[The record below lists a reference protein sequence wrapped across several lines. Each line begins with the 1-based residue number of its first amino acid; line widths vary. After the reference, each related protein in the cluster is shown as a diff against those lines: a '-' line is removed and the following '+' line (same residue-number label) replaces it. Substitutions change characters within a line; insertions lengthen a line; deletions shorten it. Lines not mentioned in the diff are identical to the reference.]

1 MMKRPF
7 PVTLTLWLVLIT
19 IAWNILRVWTSIA
32 WNNVL
37 IEFSASIPPAISAVI
52 GGIWIVTGLV
62 VYWGIWQGKAWA
74 GKVLFGT
81 AAGYT
86 VWYWSER
93 LFFQNPRS
101 NAIFA
106 VIVNLG
112 LLILIFFATKSLS
125 REAHEREFENPKVE

>member
-1 MMKRPF
+1 MKRPF

-19 IAWNILRVWTSIA
+19 MAWNFLRVWTSIA

-37 IEFSASIPPAISAVI
+37 IEFSASLPPAISAVI

-62 VYWGIWQGKAWA
+62 IYWGIWQGKAWA
-74 GKVLFGT
+74 GKVLFGA

-93 LFFQNPRS
+93 FFFQNPRPI
-101 NAIFA
+101 AIFA

-112 LLILIFFATKSLS
+112 LLILIFLATKSLS
-125 REAHEREFENPKVE
+125 REAHERKFENPKVE

>member
-1 MMKRPF
+1 MKRPF

-19 IAWNILRVWTSIA
+19 MAWNILRVWTSIA

-37 IEFSASIPPAISAVI
+37 IEFSASLPPAISAVI

-62 VYWGIWQGKAWA
+62 IYWGIWQGKAWA
-74 GKVLFGT
+74 GKVLFGA

-93 LFFQNPRS
+93 FFFQNPRPI
-101 NAIFA
+101 AIFA

-112 LLILIFFATKSLS
+112 LLILIFLATKSLS
-125 REAHEREFENPKVE
+125 REAHERKFENPKVE

>member
-1 MMKRPF
+1 MKRPF
-7 PVTLTLWLVLIT
+7 PVTPTLWLVLIT
-19 IAWNILRVWTSIA
+19 MTWNVLRIWTSIA

-37 IEFSASIPPAISAVI
+37 IEFSASLPPAISAVI
-52 GGIWIVTGLV
+52 GGIWVVTGLV
-62 VYWGIWQGKAWA
+62 VYWGIWQERVWA
-74 GKVLFGT
+74 GKMLFGT

>member
-1 MMKRPF
+1 MKRPF

-19 IAWNILRVWTSIA
+19 ITWNILRVWTSIA

-37 IEFSASIPPAISAVI
+37 IKFSASLPPAISAFI
-52 GGIWIVTGLV
+52 GGIWVVTGLV
-62 VYWGIWQGKAWA
+62 ICWGIWQGRVWA
-74 GKVLFGT
+74 GKMLFGA

-93 LFFQNPRS
+93 FFFHNQRS
-101 NAIFA
+101 NTIFA

-112 LLILIFFATKSLS
+112 LLIPIFFATKSLS